1 MNIARFLL
9 MAIFSAMAFASCS
22 SGPDAKMLCDGVPLQ
37 LAEWRSRVLSDVRYD
52 LHFRI
57 TSDSDTEIKACE
69 SVSFTLAEKADA
81 VLDFAGERAGEVR
94 VSIDS
99 AEIPVRIVNEHIVIP
114 SKYLV
119 KGRNVIDMEFIAGNS
134 ALNRR
139 DGCIYTLFVPD
150 RARTVF
156 PCFDQPDIKARY
168 ALTLDIPE
176 QWKAVSNAPLA
187 DACSDARS
195 LSCTAGLDAGLGR
208 WTFALSDPLPAY
220 LFAFAV
226 GEFEYQ
232 YFPEYRTGAFHRGKD
247 QAQTA
252 QIPEIAREVRFALDW
267 LEEYTGMP
275 YPFAKYD
282 FVVLPGFQFGGMEH
296 AGATFYN
303 DTRLFLSANPTP
315 DEILRRIEL
324 IAHETAH
331 MWFGDA
337 VTMKWFND
345 VWTKEVFANYFAAAI
360 TEPLFPEAN
369 HELNFM
375 RTYKA
380 AAMAQDR
387 TEGRTA
393 IRQSL
398 DNMNNAGLV
407 YNNIIYN
414 KAPVMMRK
422 LAAMMGEDAFKAGI
436 REYLAEFKYGN
447 ATWDDL
453 IAILAKHTDEDVAG
467 FSRTW
472 VDQPYWPEYRAL
484 SCADAEDSERYG
496 LIRLNPAQVDSIMSV
511 RPMPEDPV
519 RRLAL
524 LMNLNENYLIG
535 GIEDAAWLRFLMRSL
550 SGEEDDL
557 ISAAIAGYME
567 KPLLSCHFA
576 GQDAGDIEA
585 GIMEMSENHSVKSV
599 RTLLLRLLAKN
610 AFSKDAVCRLYGIWE
625 AGADGR
631 LSQRDY
637 MTLAYEL
644 AVRMPDKAG
653 EIIAVQRGRLAN
665 PDLLQEFDFISRAV
679 NPSEAARDTL
689 FASLAC
695 KEARR
700 VEPWTRDVLH
710 YLNHPLRSAYAV
722 KYIRPALELL
732 PEIQRTGDIF
742 FPSGWCSNLLA
753 GHRSEAA
760 RIAVRQYLDGHPE
773 LNPMLRSKVL
783 QASFGLGIGRETV
796 SAAGIADNQGEKQE
810 K

>member
-1 MNIARFLL
+1 
-9 MAIFSAMAFASCS
+9 
-22 SGPDAKMLCDGVPLQ
+22 
-37 LAEWRSRVLSDVRYD
+37 
-52 LHFRI
+52 
-57 TSDSDTEIKACE
+57 T
-69 SVSFTLAEKADA
+69 
-81 VLDFAGERAGEVR
+81 
-94 VSIDS
+94 
-99 AEIPVRIVNEHIVIP
+99 
-114 SKYLV
+114 
-119 KGRNVIDMEFIAGNS
+119 
-134 ALNRR
+134 
-139 DGCIYTLFVPD
+139 
-150 RARTVF
+150 
-156 PCFDQPDIKARY
+156 
-168 ALTLDIPE
+168 
-176 QWKAVSNAPLA
+176 APLP
-187 DACSDARS
+187 
-195 LSCTAGLDAGLGR
+195 T
-208 WTFALSDPLPAY
+208 Y
-220 LFAFAV
+220 LFAFAA

-232 YFPEYRTGAFHRGKD
+232 YFPQYRAGAFHRAND
-247 QAQTA
+247 AARTA
-252 QIPEIAREVRFALDW
+252 QIPEIAREVGFALDW
-267 LEEYTGMP
+267 LEDYTGMP

-315 DEILRRIEL
+315 DEKLRRIEL

-360 TEPLFPEAN
+360 TEPLFPEVN
-369 HELNFM
+369 HELNFL

-453 IAILAKHTDEDVAG
+453 IAILSRHTEADVAG
-467 FSRTW
+467 FSRVW
-472 VDQPYWPEYRAL
+472 VDQPYWPEYQAL
-484 SCADAEDSERYG
+484 SCANAEDSERYG
-496 LIRLNPAQVDSIMSV
+496 LIRLSPAQVDSIMNV
-511 RPMPEDPV
+511 LPMPEDPV

-535 GIEDAAWLRFLMRSL
+535 GIGDVPWLRFLMRSL
-550 SGEEDDL
+550 SAEGDAL
-557 ISAAIAGYME
+557 IAATIAGYMAE
-567 KPLLSCHFA
+567 PLLSCHFA

-585 GIMEMSENHSVKSV
+585 DIMEMSGNHSIKSV

-610 AFSKDAVCRLYGIWE
+610 AFSKDVAGRLYGIWS
-625 AGADGR
+625 AGEDVR

-644 AVRMPDKAG
+644 AVRMPEKAE
-653 EIIAVQRGRLAN
+653 EIIDIQHRRLTN
-665 PDLLQEFDFISRAV
+665 PDLLREFDFISRAV
-679 NPSEAARDTL
+679 NPSGAARDSL

-695 KEARR
+695 KEERSI
-700 VEPWTRDVLH
+700 EPWTKSVLY
-710 YLNHPLRSAYAV
+710 YLNHPLRSASVV

-742 FPSGWCSNLLA
+742 FPAGWCSSLLA
-753 GHRSEAA
+753 GHRSEEA
-760 RIAVRQYLDGHPE
+760 RIAVRQYLDGHPD

-783 QASFGLGIGRETV
+783 QAAFRLVG
-796 SAAGIADNQGEKQE
+796 DK
-810 K
+810 

>member
-1 MNIARFLL
+1 MSSARNFLMHVLSAL
-9 MAIFSAMAFASCS
+9 MFASCS
-22 SGPDAKMLCDGVPLQ
+22 SGPDGEMLCDGVPLQ
-37 LAEWRSRVLSDVRYD
+37 LAEWRSGVLSDVRYD

-57 TSDSDTEIKACE
+57 ISDSDTEIKACE
-69 SVSFTLAEKADA
+69 SVSFILSKKVGA

-176 QWKAVSNAPLA
+176 QWKAVSNSPLAGDCADLLYGSSSEVSIEQDILPGLRRWAFSPTAPLP
-187 DACSDARS
+187 
-195 LSCTAGLDAGLGR
+195 T
-208 WTFALSDPLPAY
+208 Y
-220 LFAFAV
+220 LFAFAA

-247 QAQTA
+247 PAETA
-252 QIPEIAREVRFALDW
+252 QIPEIAREVGFAIEW
-267 LEEYTGMP
+267 LEDYTAMP

-360 TEPLFPEAN
+360 TEPLFPEVN
-369 HELNFM
+369 HELNFL

-422 LAAMMGEDAFKAGI
+422 LAAMMGEDAFRAGI

-472 VDQPYWPEYRAL
+472 VDQPYWPEYQAL
-484 SCADAEDSERYG
+484 NCSDAEDSERYG
-496 LIRLNPAQVDSIMSV
+496 LIRLNTAQTDSIMSV
-511 RPMPEDPV
+511 LPVPEDPV

-524 LMNLNENYLIG
+524 LMNLNENYLTG
-535 GIEDAAWLRFLMRSL
+535 GIADMPWLRFLMHSL
-550 SGEEDDL
+550 SGEEDAL
-557 ISAAIAGYME
+557 IAAAISGYMAE
-567 KPLLSCHFA
+567 PLLSCHYA

-585 GIMEMSENHSVKSV
+585 GILEMSENHSVKSV

-610 AFSKDAVCRLYGIWE
+610 AFSQDTAGRLYEIWSSGE
-625 AGADGR
+625 DGR
-631 LSQRDY
+631 LSQRDN

-644 AVRMPDKAG
+644 AVRMPDKAK
-653 EIIAVQRGRLAN
+653 EIIDTQRGRLRN
-665 PDLLQEFDFISRAV
+665 PDLLREFDFISRAV
-679 NPSEAARDTL
+679 TPSEAARDSL
-689 FASLAC
+689 FASLGN
-695 KEARR
+695 KEERR
-700 VEPWTRDVLH
+700 IEPWTQAVLY
-710 YLNHPLRSAYAV
+710 YLNHPMRSASAV

-742 FPSGWCSNLLA
+742 FPAGWCSNLLA
-753 GHRSEAA
+753 GHRSVEA
-760 RIAVRQYLDGHPE
+760 RIAVRQYLDDHPE

-783 QASFGLGIGRETV
+783 QAGFRL
-796 SAAGIADNQGEKQE
+796 
-810 K
+810 

>member
-1 MNIARFLL
+1 MSSARNFLMTVLSAL
-9 MAIFSAMAFASCS
+9 MFASCS
-22 SGPDAKMLCDGVPLQ
+22 SGPDGEMLCDGVPLE
-37 LAEWRSRVLSDVRYD
+37 LAEWRSGVLSDVRYD

-57 TSDSDTEIKACE
+57 ISDSDTEIKACE
-69 SVSFTLAEKADA
+69 SVSFILSEKVGA

-99 AEIPVRIVNEHIVIP
+99 AEIPVLIVNEHIVIP

-176 QWKAVSNAPLA
+176 QWKAVSNSPLDGDCADLLYGSFSEVSIEQDILPGLRRWAFSPTAPLP
-187 DACSDARS
+187 
-195 LSCTAGLDAGLGR
+195 T
-208 WTFALSDPLPAY
+208 Y
-220 LFAFAV
+220 LFAFAA

-232 YFPEYRTGAFHRGKD
+232 YFPQYRTGAFHRGKD

-267 LEEYTGMP
+267 LEGYTAMP

-303 DTRLFLSANPTP
+303 DPRLFLSANPTP

-360 TEPLFPEAN
+360 TEPLFPEVN
-369 HELNFM
+369 HELNFL

-422 LAAMMGEDAFKAGI
+422 LAAMMGEDAFRAGI

-472 VDQPYWPEYRAL
+472 VDQPYWPEYQAL
-484 SCADAEDSERYG
+484 NCSDAEDSERYG
-496 LIRLNPAQVDSIMSV
+496 LIRLNPTQTDSIMSV
-511 RPMPEDPV
+511 LPVPEDPV

-524 LMNLNENYLIG
+524 LMNLNENYLTG
-535 GIEDAAWLRFLMRSL
+535 GIADMPWLRFLMHSL
-550 SGEEDDL
+550 SGEEDAL
-557 ISAAIAGYME
+557 IAAAISGYMAE
-567 KPLLSCHFA
+567 PLLSCHYA

-610 AFSKDAVCRLYGIWE
+610 AFSQDTAGRLYEIWSSGE
-625 AGADGR
+625 DGR
-631 LSQRDY
+631 LSQRDN

-644 AVRMPDKAG
+644 AVRMPDKAK
-653 EIIAVQRGRLAN
+653 EIIDTQRGRLRN
-665 PDLLQEFDFISRAV
+665 PDLLREFDFISRAV
-679 NPSEAARDTL
+679 TPSEAARDSL
-689 FASLAC
+689 FASLGN
-695 KEARR
+695 KEERR
-700 VEPWTRDVLH
+700 IEPWTQAVLY
-710 YLNHPLRSAYAV
+710 YLNHPLRSASAV

-742 FPSGWCSNLLA
+742 FPAGWCSNLLA
-753 GHRSEAA
+753 GHRSVEA
-760 RIAVRQYLDGHPE
+760 RIAVRQYLDDYPE

-783 QASFGLGIGRETV
+783 QAGFRL
-796 SAAGIADNQGEKQE
+796 
-810 K
+810 

>member
-1 MNIARFLL
+1 MSSARNFLMTVLSAL
-9 MAIFSAMAFASCS
+9 MFASCS
-22 SGPDAKMLCDGVPLQ
+22 SGPDGEMLCDGVPLQ
-37 LAEWRSRVLSDVRYD
+37 LAEWRSGVLSDVRYD

-57 TSDSDTEIKACE
+57 ISDSDIEIKACE
-69 SVSFTLAEKADA
+69 SVSFILSKKVDA

-139 DGCIYTLFVPD
+139 EGCIYTLFVPD

-156 PCFDQPDIKARY
+156 PCFDQPDIKAGY
-168 ALTLDIPE
+168 TLTLDIPE
-176 QWKAVSNAPLA
+176 QWKAVSNSPLAGDCADLLYGSFSEVSIEQDILPGLRRWVFSPTAPLP
-187 DACSDARS
+187 
-195 LSCTAGLDAGLGR
+195 T
-208 WTFALSDPLPAY
+208 Y
-220 LFAFAV
+220 LFAFAA

-247 QAQTA
+247 PAQTA
-252 QIPEIAREVRFALDW
+252 QIPEIAREVGFAIEW
-267 LEEYTGMP
+267 LEDYTAMP

-360 TEPLFPEAN
+360 TEPLFPDAN
-369 HELNFM
+369 HELNFL

-472 VDQPYWPEYRAL
+472 VDQPYWPEYQAL
-484 SCADAEDSERYG
+484 NCSDAEDSERYG
-496 LIRLNPAQVDSIMSV
+496 LIRLNPAQTDSIMSG

-524 LMNLNENYLIG
+524 LMNLNENYLTGRIA
-535 GIEDAAWLRFLMRSL
+535 DMPWLRFLMHSL
-550 SGEEDDL
+550 SGEEDAL
-557 ISAAIAGYME
+557 IAAAISGYMAE
-567 KPLLSCHFA
+567 PLLSCYSA
-576 GQDAGDIEA
+576 GHDAGDIEA
-585 GIMEMSENHSVKSV
+585 GILEMSENHSVKSV

-610 AFSKDAVCRLYGIWE
+610 AFSQDTAGRLYEIWSSGE
-625 AGADGR
+625 DGR
-631 LSQRDY
+631 LSQRDN

-644 AVRMPDKAG
+644 AVRMPDKAK
-653 EIIAVQRGRLAN
+653 EIIDTQRGRLRN
-665 PDLLQEFDFISRAV
+665 PDLLREFDFISRAV
-679 NPSEAARDTL
+679 TPSEAARDSL
-689 FASLAC
+689 FASLGN
-695 KEARR
+695 KEVRR
-700 VEPWTRDVLH
+700 IEPWTQAVLY
-710 YLNHPLRSAYAV
+710 YLNHPLRSASAV

-742 FPSGWCSNLLA
+742 FPAGWCSNLLA
-753 GHRSEAA
+753 GHRSVEA
-760 RIAVRQYLDGHPE
+760 RIAVRQYLDDHPE

-783 QASFGLGIGRETV
+783 QAGFRL
-796 SAAGIADNQGEKQE
+796 
-810 K
+810 

>member
-1 MNIARFLL
+1 MSSSRNFLMTVLSAL
-9 MAIFSAMAFASCS
+9 MFASCS
-22 SGPDAKMLCDGVPLQ
+22 SGPDGEMLCDGVPLQ
-37 LAEWRSRVLSDVRYD
+37 LAEWRSGVLSDVRYD

-57 TSDSDTEIKACE
+57 ISDSDTEIKACE
-69 SVSFTLAEKADA
+69 SVSFILSEKVDA

-99 AEIPVRIVNEHIVIP
+99 SEIPVRIVNEHIVVP
-114 SKYLV
+114 GKYLV
-119 KGRNVIDMEFIAGNS
+119 KGRNVIDIEFIAGNS

-139 DGCIYTLFVPD
+139 EGCIYTLFVPD

-156 PCFDQPDIKARY
+156 PCFDQPDIKAGY
-168 ALTLDIPE
+168 TLTLDIPE
-176 QWKAVSNAPLA
+176 QWKAVSNSPLDGDCADLLYGSSSEVSIEQDILPGLRRWAFSPTAPLP
-187 DACSDARS
+187 
-195 LSCTAGLDAGLGR
+195 T
-208 WTFALSDPLPAY
+208 Y
-220 LFAFAV
+220 LFAFAA

-232 YFPEYRTGAFHRGKD
+232 YFPQYRTGAFHRGKD
-247 QAQTA
+247 PAQTA

-369 HELNFM
+369 HELNFL

-422 LAAMMGEDAFKAGI
+422 LAAMMGEDAFRAGI

-472 VDQPYWPEYRAL
+472 VDQPYWPEYQAL
-484 SCADAEDSERYG
+484 NCSDAEDSERYG
-496 LIRLNPAQVDSIMSV
+496 LIRLNTAQTDSIMSV
-511 RPMPEDPV
+511 LPVPEDPV

-524 LMNLNENYLIG
+524 LMNLNENYLTG
-535 GIEDAAWLRFLMRSL
+535 GIADMPWLRFLMHSL
-550 SGEEDDL
+550 SGEEDAL
-557 ISAAIAGYME
+557 IAAAISGYMAE
-567 KPLLSCHFA
+567 PLLSCHYA

-585 GIMEMSENHSVKSV
+585 SILEMSENHSVKSV

-610 AFSKDAVCRLYGIWE
+610 TFSQDTAGRLYEIWSSGE
-625 AGADGR
+625 DGR
-631 LSQRDY
+631 LSQRDN

-644 AVRMPDKAG
+644 AVRMPDKAK
-653 EIIAVQRGRLAN
+653 EIIDTQRGRLRN
-665 PDLLQEFDFISRAV
+665 PDLLREFDFISRAV
-679 NPSEAARDTL
+679 TPSEAARDSL
-689 FASLAC
+689 FASLGNK
-695 KEARR
+695 KERR
-700 VEPWTRDVLH
+700 IEPWTQAVLY
-710 YLNHPLRSAYAV
+710 YLNHPLRSASAV

-742 FPSGWCSNLLA
+742 FPAGWCSNLLA
-753 GHRSEAA
+753 GHRSVEA
-760 RIAVRQYLDGHPE
+760 RIAVRQYLDDHPE

-783 QASFGLGIGRETV
+783 QAGFRL
-796 SAAGIADNQGEKQE
+796 
-810 K
+810 

>member
-1 MNIARFLL
+1 MSSARNFLMTVLSAL
-9 MAIFSAMAFASCS
+9 MFASCS
-22 SGPDAKMLCDGVPLQ
+22 SGPDGEMLCDGVPLQ
-37 LAEWRSRVLSDVRYD
+37 LAEWRSGVLSDVRYD

-57 TSDSDTEIKACE
+57 ISDSDTEIKACE
-69 SVSFTLAEKADA
+69 SVSFILSKKVGA

-156 PCFDQPDIKARY
+156 PCFDQPDIKAGY

-176 QWKAVSNAPLA
+176 QWKAVSNSPLA
-187 DACSDARS
+187 GDCADLLYGSSSEVSIEQDI
-195 LSCTAGLDAGLGR
+195 LPGLRR
-208 WTFALSDPLPAY
+208 WTFSPTAPLPTY
-220 LFAFAV
+220 LFAFAA

-232 YFPEYRTGAFHRGKD
+232 YFPQYRTGAFHRGKD
-247 QAQTA
+247 PAQTA

-369 HELNFM
+369 HELNFL

-472 VDQPYWPEYRAL
+472 VDQPYWPEYQAMNC
-484 SCADAEDSERYG
+484 SDAEDSERYG
-496 LIRLNPAQVDSIMSV
+496 LIRLNPAQADSIMSV

-524 LMNLNENYLIG
+524 LMNLNENYLTG
-535 GIEDAAWLRFLMRSL
+535 GIADMPWLHFLMHSL
-550 SGEEDDL
+550 SGEEDAL
-557 ISAAIAGYME
+557 IAAAISGYMAE
-567 KPLLSCHFA
+567 PLLSCHSA

-585 GIMEMSENHSVKSV
+585 GILEMSENHSVKSV

-610 AFSKDAVCRLYGIWE
+610 AFSQDTAGRLYEIWSSGE
-625 AGADGR
+625 DGR
-631 LSQRDY
+631 LSQRDN

-644 AVRMPDKAG
+644 AVRMPEKAK
-653 EIIAVQRGRLAN
+653 EIINTQRGRLKN
-665 PDLLQEFDFISRAV
+665 PDLLREFDFISRAV
-679 NPSEAARDTL
+679 TPSEAARDFL
-689 FASLAC
+689 FVSLGN
-695 KEARR
+695 KEERR
-700 VEPWTRDVLH
+700 IEPWTQAVLY
-710 YLNHPLRSAYAV
+710 YLNHPLHSASAV

-742 FPSGWCSNLLA
+742 FPAGWCSNLLA
-753 GHRSEAA
+753 GHRSVEA
-760 RIAVRQYLDGHPE
+760 RIAVRQYLDDHPE

-783 QASFGLGIGRETV
+783 QAGFRL
-796 SAAGIADNQGEKQE
+796 
-810 K
+810 

>member
-1 MNIARFLL
+1 MSSARNFLMTVLSAL
-9 MAIFSAMAFASCS
+9 MFASCS
-22 SGPDAKMLCDGVPLQ
+22 SGPDGEMLCDGVPLQ
-37 LAEWRSRVLSDVRYD
+37 LEEWRSGVLSDVRYD

-57 TSDSDTEIKACE
+57 ISDSDTEIKACE
-69 SVSFTLAEKADA
+69 SVSFILSKKVDA

-99 AEIPVRIVNEHIVIP
+99 AEIPVRIVNEHIVVP
-114 SKYLV
+114 GKYLV

-176 QWKAVSNAPLA
+176 QWKAVSNSPLAEDCADLLYGSSSEVSIEQDRLPGLRRWAFSPTAPLP
-187 DACSDARS
+187 
-195 LSCTAGLDAGLGR
+195 T
-208 WTFALSDPLPAY
+208 Y
-220 LFAFAV
+220 LFAFAA

-247 QAQTA
+247 PAQTA
-252 QIPEIAREVRFALDW
+252 QIPEIAREVGFAIEW
-267 LEEYTGMP
+267 LEDYTAMP

-296 AGATFYN
+296 VGATFYN

-360 TEPLFPEAN
+360 TEPLFPEVN
-369 HELNFM
+369 HELNFL

-422 LAAMMGEDAFKAGI
+422 LAAMMGEDAFRAGI

-472 VDQPYWPEYRAL
+472 VDQPYWPEYQAL
-484 SCADAEDSERYG
+484 NCSDAEDSERYG
-496 LIRLNPAQVDSIMSV
+496 LIRLSPAQTDSIMSV

-524 LMNLNENYLIG
+524 LMNLNENYLTG
-535 GIEDAAWLRFLMRSL
+535 GIADAAWLRFLMHSL
-550 SGEEDDL
+550 SGEEDAL
-557 ISAAIAGYME
+557 IAAAISGYMAE
-567 KPLLSCHFA
+567 PLLSCHFA
-576 GQDAGDIEA
+576 GQDAGDIES
-585 GIMEMSENHSVKSV
+585 GIMEMSEIHSVKSV

-610 AFSKDAVCRLYGIWE
+610 AFSQDTAGRLYEIWSSGE
-625 AGADGR
+625 DGR
-631 LSQRDY
+631 LSQRDN

-644 AVRMPDKAG
+644 AVRMPDKAK
-653 EIIAVQRGRLAN
+653 EIIDTQRGRLRN
-665 PDLLQEFDFISRAV
+665 PDLLREFDFISRAV
-679 NPSEAARDTL
+679 TPSEAARDSL
-689 FASLAC
+689 FASLGN
-695 KEARR
+695 KEERR
-700 VEPWTRDVLH
+700 IEPWTQAVLY
-710 YLNHPLRSAYAV
+710 YLNHPLRSASAV

-742 FPSGWCSNLLA
+742 FPAGWCSNLLA
-753 GHRSEAA
+753 GHRSVEA
-760 RIAVRQYLDGHPE
+760 RIAVRQYLDDHPE

-783 QASFGLGIGRETV
+783 QAGFRL
-796 SAAGIADNQGEKQE
+796 
-810 K
+810 

>member
-1 MNIARFLL
+1 MSSARYFLMTVLSAL
-9 MAIFSAMAFASCS
+9 MFASCS
-22 SGPDAKMLCDGVPLQ
+22 SGPDGEMLCDGVPLQ
-37 LAEWRSRVLSDVRYD
+37 LAEWRSGVLSDVRYD

-57 TSDSDTEIKACE
+57 ISDSDTEIKACE
-69 SVSFTLAEKADA
+69 SVSFILSKKVDA

-176 QWKAVSNAPLA
+176 QWKAVSNSPLDGDCADLLYGSSSEVSIEQDILPGLRRWAFSPTAPLP
-187 DACSDARS
+187 
-195 LSCTAGLDAGLGR
+195 T
-208 WTFALSDPLPAY
+208 Y
-220 LFAFAV
+220 LFAFAA

-247 QAQTA
+247 PAETA
-252 QIPEIAREVRFALDW
+252 QIPEIAREVGFAIEW
-267 LEEYTGMP
+267 LEDYTAMP

-369 HELNFM
+369 HELNFL

-422 LAAMMGEDAFKAGI
+422 LAAMMGEDAFRAGI

-472 VDQPYWPEYRAL
+472 VDQPYWPEYQAL
-484 SCADAEDSERYG
+484 NCSDAEDSERYG
-496 LIRLNPAQVDSIMSV
+496 LIRLNPAQADSVMSV

-524 LMNLNENYLIG
+524 LMNLNENYLTG
-535 GIEDAAWLRFLMRSL
+535 GIADMPWLRFLMHSL
-550 SGEEDDL
+550 SGEEDAL
-557 ISAAIAGYME
+557 IAAAISGYMAE
-567 KPLLSCHFA
+567 PLLSCHSA

-585 GIMEMSENHSVKSV
+585 GILEMSENHSVKSV

-610 AFSKDAVCRLYGIWE
+610 AFSQDTAGRLYEIWSSGE
-625 AGADGR
+625 DGR
-631 LSQRDY
+631 LSQRDN

-644 AVRMPDKAG
+644 AVRMPDKAK
-653 EIIAVQRGRLAN
+653 EIIDTQRGRLRN
-665 PDLLQEFDFISRAV
+665 PDLLREFDFISRAV
-679 NPSEAARDTL
+679 TPSEAARDSL
-689 FASLAC
+689 FASLGN
-695 KEARR
+695 KEERR
-700 VEPWTRDVLH
+700 IEPWTQAVLY
-710 YLNHPLRSAYAV
+710 YLNHPLRSASAV

-742 FPSGWCSNLLA
+742 FPAGWCSNLLA
-753 GHRSEAA
+753 GHRSVEA
-760 RIAVRQYLDGHPE
+760 RIAVRQYLDDHPE

-783 QASFGLGIGRETV
+783 QAGFRL
-796 SAAGIADNQGEKQE
+796 
-810 K
+810 

>member
-1 MNIARFLL
+1 MSSARNFLMTVLSAL
-9 MAIFSAMAFASCS
+9 MFASCS
-22 SGPDAKMLCDGVPLQ
+22 SGPDGEMLCDGVPLQ
-37 LAEWRSRVLSDVRYD
+37 LAEWRSGVLSDVRYD

-57 TSDSDTEIKACE
+57 ISDSDIEIKACE
-69 SVSFTLAEKADA
+69 SVSFILSKKVDA

-139 DGCIYTLFVPD
+139 EGCIYTLFVPD

-156 PCFDQPDIKARY
+156 PCFDQPDIKAGY
-168 ALTLDIPE
+168 TLTLDIPE
-176 QWKAVSNAPLA
+176 QWKAVSNSPLAGDCADLLYGSSSEVSIEQDILPGLRRWVFSPTAPLP
-187 DACSDARS
+187 
-195 LSCTAGLDAGLGR
+195 T
-208 WTFALSDPLPAY
+208 Y
-220 LFAFAV
+220 LFAFAA

-232 YFPEYRTGAFHRGKD
+232 YFSEYRTGAFHRGKD
-247 QAQTA
+247 PAQTA

-267 LEEYTGMP
+267 LEDYTAMP

-369 HELNFM
+369 HELNFL

-472 VDQPYWPEYRAL
+472 VDQPYWPEYQAL
-484 SCADAEDSERYG
+484 NCSDAEDSERYG
-496 LIRLNPAQVDSIMSV
+496 LIRLNPAQADSVMSV
-511 RPMPEDPV
+511 RPLPEDPV

-524 LMNLNENYLIG
+524 LMNLNENYLTG
-535 GIEDAAWLRFLMRSL
+535 GIADMPWLRFLMHSL
-550 SGEEDDL
+550 SGEEDAL
-557 ISAAIAGYME
+557 IAAAISGYMAE
-567 KPLLSCHFA
+567 PLLSCHSA

-585 GIMEMSENHSVKSV
+585 GILEMSENHSVKSV

-610 AFSKDAVCRLYGIWE
+610 AFSQDTAGRLYEIWSSGE
-625 AGADGR
+625 DGR
-631 LSQRDY
+631 LSQRDN

-644 AVRMPDKAG
+644 AVRMPDKAK
-653 EIIAVQRGRLAN
+653 EIIDTQRGRLRN
-665 PDLLQEFDFISRAV
+665 PDLLREFDFISRAV
-679 NPSEAARDTL
+679 TPSEAARDSL
-689 FASLAC
+689 FASLGN
-695 KEARR
+695 KEERR
-700 VEPWTRDVLH
+700 IEPWTQAVLY
-710 YLNHPLRSAYAV
+710 YLNHPLRSASAV

-742 FPSGWCSNLLA
+742 FPAGWCSNLLA
-753 GHRSEAA
+753 GHRSVEA
-760 RIAVRQYLDGHPE
+760 RIAVRQYLDDHPE

-783 QASFGLGIGRETV
+783 QAGFRL
-796 SAAGIADNQGEKQE
+796 
-810 K
+810 

>member
-1 MNIARFLL
+1 MSSARNFLMTVLSAL
-9 MAIFSAMAFASCS
+9 MFASCS
-22 SGPDAKMLCDGVPLQ
+22 SGPDGEMLCDGVPLQ
-37 LAEWRSRVLSDVRYD
+37 LAEWRSGVLSDVRYD

-57 TSDSDTEIKACE
+57 ISDSDIEIKACE
-69 SVSFTLAEKADA
+69 SVSFILSKKVDA

-176 QWKAVSNAPLA
+176 QWKAVSNSPLAGDCADLLYGSSSEVSIEQDILPGLRRWVFSPTAPLP
-187 DACSDARS
+187 
-195 LSCTAGLDAGLGR
+195 T
-208 WTFALSDPLPAY
+208 Y
-220 LFAFAV
+220 LFAFAA

-232 YFPEYRTGAFHRGKD
+232 YFSEYRTGAFHRGKD
-247 QAQTA
+247 PAQTA

-303 DTRLFLSANPTP
+303 DIRLFLSANPTP

-369 HELNFM
+369 HELNFL

-422 LAAMMGEDAFKAGI
+422 LAAMMGEDAFRAGI

-472 VDQPYWPEYRAL
+472 VDQPYWPEYQAL
-484 SCADAEDSERYG
+484 NCSDAEDSERYG
-496 LIRLNPAQVDSIMSV
+496 LIRLNPAQADSVMSV
-511 RPMPEDPV
+511 RPLPEDPV

-524 LMNLNENYLIG
+524 LMNLNENYLTG
-535 GIEDAAWLRFLMRSL
+535 GIADMPWLRFLMHSL
-550 SGEEDDL
+550 SGEEDAL
-557 ISAAIAGYME
+557 IAAAISGYMAE
-567 KPLLSCHFA
+567 PLLSCHSA

-585 GIMEMSENHSVKSV
+585 GILEMSENHSVKSV

-610 AFSKDAVCRLYGIWE
+610 AFSQDTAGRLYEIWSSGE
-625 AGADGR
+625 DGR
-631 LSQRDY
+631 LSQRDN

-644 AVRMPDKAG
+644 AVRMPDKAK
-653 EIIAVQRGRLAN
+653 EIIDTQRGRLRN
-665 PDLLQEFDFISRAV
+665 PDLLREFDFISRAV
-679 NPSEAARDTL
+679 TPSEAARDSL
-689 FASLAC
+689 FASLGN
-695 KEARR
+695 KEERR
-700 VEPWTRDVLH
+700 IEPWTQAVLY
-710 YLNHPLRSAYAV
+710 YLNHPLRSASAV

-742 FPSGWCSNLLA
+742 FPAGWCSNLLA
-753 GHRSEAA
+753 GHRSVEA
-760 RIAVRQYLDGHPE
+760 RIAVRQYLDDHPE

-783 QASFGLGIGRETV
+783 QAGSRL
-796 SAAGIADNQGEKQE
+796 
-810 K
+810 

>member
-1 MNIARFLL
+1 MSSARNFLMTVLSAL
-9 MAIFSAMAFASCS
+9 MFASCS
-22 SGPDAKMLCDGVPLQ
+22 SGPDGEMLCDGVPLE

-57 TSDSDTEIKACE
+57 ISDSDTEIKACE
-69 SVSFTLAEKADA
+69 SVSFILSKKVDA

-99 AEIPVRIVNEHIVIP
+99 SEIPVRIVNEHIVVP
-114 SKYLV
+114 GKYLV
-119 KGRNVIDMEFIAGNS
+119 KGRNVIDIEFIAGNS

-139 DGCIYTLFVPD
+139 EGCIYTLFVPD

-156 PCFDQPDIKARY
+156 PCFDQPDIKAGY
-168 ALTLDIPE
+168 TLTLDIPE
-176 QWKAVSNAPLA
+176 QWKAVSNSPLA
-187 DACSDARS
+187 EDCADLLYGSSSEVSIEHDI
-195 LSCTAGLDAGLGR
+195 LPGLRR
-208 WTFALSDPLPAY
+208 WTFSSTAPLPTY
-220 LFAFAV
+220 LFAFAA

-232 YFPEYRTGAFHRGKD
+232 YFPQYRTGAFHRRKD
-247 QAQTA
+247 PAQTA

-267 LEEYTGMP
+267 LEDYTAMP

-360 TEPLFPEAN
+360 TEPLFPDAN
-369 HELNFM
+369 HELNFL

-422 LAAMMGEDAFKAGI
+422 LAAMMGEDAFRAGI

-472 VDQPYWPEYRAL
+472 VDQPYWPEYQAL
-484 SCADAEDSERYG
+484 NCSDAEDSERYG
-496 LIRLNPAQVDSIMSV
+496 LIRLNPAQADSVMSV
-511 RPMPEDPV
+511 RPLPEDPV

-524 LMNLNENYLIG
+524 LMNLNENYLTGRIA
-535 GIEDAAWLRFLMRSL
+535 DMPWLRFLMHSL
-550 SGEEDDL
+550 SGEEDAL
-557 ISAAIAGYME
+557 IAAAISGYMAE
-567 KPLLSCHFA
+567 PLLSCHSA

-585 GIMEMSENHSVKSV
+585 GILEMSENHSVKSV

-610 AFSKDAVCRLYGIWE
+610 AFSQDTAGRLYEIWSSGE
-625 AGADGR
+625 DGR
-631 LSQRDY
+631 LSQRDN

-644 AVRMPDKAG
+644 AVRMPDKAK
-653 EIIAVQRGRLAN
+653 EIIDTQRGRLRN
-665 PDLLQEFDFISRAV
+665 PDLLREFDFISRAV
-679 NPSEAARDTL
+679 TPSEAARDSL
-689 FASLAC
+689 FASLGN
-695 KEARR
+695 KEERR
-700 VEPWTRDVLH
+700 IEPWTQAVLY
-710 YLNHPLRSAYAV
+710 YLNHPLRSASAV

-742 FPSGWCSNLLA
+742 FPAGWCSNLLA
-753 GHRSEAA
+753 GHRSVEA
-760 RIAVRQYLDGHPE
+760 RIAVRQYLDDHPE

-783 QASFGLGIGRETV
+783 QAGFRL
-796 SAAGIADNQGEKQE
+796 
-810 K
+810 

>member
-1 MNIARFLL
+1 MSSARNFLMTVLSAL
-9 MAIFSAMAFASCS
+9 MIASCS
-22 SGPDAKMLCDGVPLQ
+22 SGPDGEMLCDGVPLQ
-37 LAEWRSRVLSDVRYD
+37 LAEWRSGVLSDVRYD

-57 TSDSDTEIKACE
+57 ISDSDTEIKACE
-69 SVSFTLAEKADA
+69 SVSFILSKKVDA

-99 AEIPVRIVNEHIVIP
+99 AEIPVLIVNEHIVVP
-114 SKYLV
+114 GKYLV

-176 QWKAVSNAPLA
+176 QWKAVSNSPLDGDCADLLYGSSSEVSIEQDILPGLRRWAFSPTAPLP
-187 DACSDARS
+187 
-195 LSCTAGLDAGLGR
+195 T
-208 WTFALSDPLPAY
+208 Y
-220 LFAFAV
+220 LFAFAA

-232 YFPEYRTGAFHRGKD
+232 YFPQYRTGAFHRGKD
-247 QAQTA
+247 PAETA
-252 QIPEIAREVRFALDW
+252 QIPEIAREVGFAIEW
-267 LEEYTGMP
+267 LEDYTAMP

-360 TEPLFPEAN
+360 TEPLFPEVN
-369 HELNFM
+369 HELNFL

-422 LAAMMGEDAFKAGI
+422 LAAMMGEDAFRAGI

-472 VDQPYWPEYRAL
+472 VDQPYWPEYQAL
-484 SCADAEDSERYG
+484 NCSDAEDSERYG
-496 LIRLNPAQVDSIMSV
+496 LIRLNTAQTDSIMSV
-511 RPMPEDPV
+511 LPVPEDPV

-524 LMNLNENYLIG
+524 LMNLNENYLTG
-535 GIEDAAWLRFLMRSL
+535 GIADMPWLRFLMHSL
-550 SGEEDDL
+550 SGEEDAL
-557 ISAAIAGYME
+557 IAAAISGYMAE
-567 KPLLSCHFA
+567 PLLSCHYA
-576 GQDAGDIEA
+576 GQDAGDIES

-610 AFSKDAVCRLYGIWE
+610 AFSQDTAGRLYEIWSSGE
-625 AGADGR
+625 DGR
-631 LSQRDY
+631 LSQRDN

-644 AVRMPDKAG
+644 AVRMPEKAK
-653 EIIAVQRGRLAN
+653 EIIDTQRGRLKN
-665 PDLLQEFDFISRAV
+665 PDLLREFDFISRAV
-679 NPSEAARDTL
+679 TPSEAARDSL
-689 FASLAC
+689 FASLGN
-695 KEARR
+695 KEERR
-700 VEPWTRDVLH
+700 IEPWTQAVLY
-710 YLNHPLRSAYAV
+710 YLNHPLRSASAV

-742 FPSGWCSNLLA
+742 FPAGWCSNLLA
-753 GHRSEAA
+753 GHRSAEA
-760 RIAVRQYLDGHPE
+760 RIAVRQYLDDHPE

-783 QASFGLGIGRETV
+783 QAGFRL
-796 SAAGIADNQGEKQE
+796 
-810 K
+810 

>member
-1 MNIARFLL
+1 MSSARNFLMTVLSAL
-9 MAIFSAMAFASCS
+9 MIASCS
-22 SGPDAKMLCDGVPLQ
+22 SGPDGEMLCDGVPLQ
-37 LAEWRSRVLSDVRYD
+37 LAEWRSGVLSDVRYD

-57 TSDSDTEIKACE
+57 ISDSDTEIKACE
-69 SVSFTLAEKADA
+69 SVSFILSKKVDA

-99 AEIPVRIVNEHIVIP
+99 SEIPVRIVNEHIVVP
-114 SKYLV
+114 GKYLV
-119 KGRNVIDMEFIAGNS
+119 KGRNVIDIEFIAGNS

-139 DGCIYTLFVPD
+139 EGCIYTLFVPD

-156 PCFDQPDIKARY
+156 PCFDQPDIKAGY
-168 ALTLDIPE
+168 TLTLDIPE
-176 QWKAVSNAPLA
+176 QWKAVSNSPLAEDCADLLYGSSSEVSIEQDILPGLRRWAFSPTAPLP
-187 DACSDARS
+187 
-195 LSCTAGLDAGLGR
+195 T
-208 WTFALSDPLPAY
+208 Y
-220 LFAFAV
+220 LFAFAA

-232 YFPEYRTGAFHRGKD
+232 YFPQYRTGAFHRRKD
-247 QAQTA
+247 PAQTA

-267 LEEYTGMP
+267 LEDYTAMP

-360 TEPLFPEAN
+360 TEPLFPEVN
-369 HELNFM
+369 HELNFL

-422 LAAMMGEDAFKAGI
+422 LAAMMGEDAFRAGI

-472 VDQPYWPEYRAL
+472 VDQPYWPEYQAL
-484 SCADAEDSERYG
+484 NCSDAEDSERYG
-496 LIRLNPAQVDSIMSV
+496 LIRLNPAQADSVMSV
-511 RPMPEDPV
+511 RPLPEDPV

-524 LMNLNENYLIG
+524 LMNLNENYLTG
-535 GIEDAAWLRFLMRSL
+535 GIADMPWLRFLMHSL
-550 SGEEDDL
+550 SGEEDAL
-557 ISAAIAGYME
+557 IAAAISGYMAE
-567 KPLLSCHFA
+567 PLLSCHFA
-576 GQDAGDIEA
+576 GQDAGDIES

-610 AFSKDAVCRLYGIWE
+610 TFSQDTAGRLYEIWSSGE
-625 AGADGR
+625 DGR
-631 LSQRDY
+631 LSQRDN

-644 AVRMPDKAG
+644 AVRMPDKAK
-653 EIIAVQRGRLAN
+653 EIIDTQRGRLRN
-665 PDLLQEFDFISRAV
+665 PDLLREFDFISRAV
-679 NPSEAARDTL
+679 TPSEAARDSL
-689 FASLAC
+689 FASLGN
-695 KEARR
+695 KEERR
-700 VEPWTRDVLH
+700 IEPWTQAVLY
-710 YLNHPLRSAYAV
+710 YLNHPLRSASAV

-742 FPSGWCSNLLA
+742 FPAGWCSNLLA
-753 GHRSEAA
+753 GHRSVEA
-760 RIAVRQYLDGHPE
+760 RIAVRQYLDDHPE

-783 QASFGLGIGRETV
+783 QAGFRL
-796 SAAGIADNQGEKQE
+796 
-810 K
+810 

>member
-1 MNIARFLL
+1 MSSARNFLMTVL
-9 MAIFSAMAFASCS
+9 SALVFASCS
-22 SGPDAKMLCDGVPLQ
+22 SGPDGEMLCDGVPLQ
-37 LAEWRSRVLSDVRYD
+37 LAEWRSGVLSDVRYD

-57 TSDSDTEIKACE
+57 ISDSDTEIKSCE
-69 SVSFTLAEKADA
+69 SVSFILSEKVDA

-99 AEIPVRIVNEHIVIP
+99 SEIPVRIVNEHIVVP
-114 SKYLV
+114 GKYLV

-139 DGCIYTLFVPD
+139 EGCIYMLFVPD

-156 PCFDQPDIKARY
+156 PCFDQPDIKAGY
-168 ALTLDIPE
+168 TLTLDIPE

-187 DACSDARS
+187 EDCADLLYGSSSEVSIEQDILPGLRRWAFS
-195 LSCTAGLDAGLGR
+195 PTA
-208 WTFALSDPLPAY
+208 PLPTY
-220 LFAFAV
+220 LFAFAA

-247 QAQTA
+247 PAQTA

-369 HELNFM
+369 HELNFL

-387 TEGRTA
+387 TEGCTA

-472 VDQPYWPEYRAL
+472 VDQPYWPEYQAL
-484 SCADAEDSERYG
+484 NCSDAEDSERYG
-496 LIRLNPAQVDSIMSV
+496 LIRLNPAQADSIMSW

-524 LMNLNENYLIG
+524 LMNLNENYLTG
-535 GIEDAAWLRFLMRSL
+535 GIADMPWLRFLMHSL
-550 SGEEDDL
+550 SGEEDAL
-557 ISAAIAGYME
+557 IAAAISGYMAE
-567 KPLLSCHFA
+567 PLLSCHSA

-585 GIMEMSENHSVKSV
+585 GILEMSENHSVKSV

-610 AFSKDAVCRLYGIWE
+610 AFSQDTAGRLYEIWSSGE
-625 AGADGR
+625 DGR
-631 LSQRDY
+631 LSQRDN

-644 AVRMPDKAG
+644 AVRMPEKAK
-653 EIIAVQRGRLAN
+653 EIIDTQRGRLKN
-665 PDLLQEFDFISRAV
+665 PDLLREFDFISRAV
-679 NPSEAARDTL
+679 TPSEAARDSL
-689 FASLAC
+689 FASLGN
-695 KEARR
+695 KEERR
-700 VEPWTRDVLH
+700 IEPWTQAVLY
-710 YLNHPLRSAYAV
+710 YLNHPLRSASAV

-742 FPSGWCSNLLA
+742 FPAGWCSNLLA
-753 GHRSEAA
+753 GHRSAEA
-760 RIAVRQYLDGHPE
+760 RIAVRQYLDDHPE

-783 QASFGLGIGRETV
+783 QAGFRL
-796 SAAGIADNQGEKQE
+796 
-810 K
+810 

>member
-1 MNIARFLL
+1 MSSARNFLMTVLSAL
-9 MAIFSAMAFASCS
+9 MFASCS
-22 SGPDAKMLCDGVPLQ
+22 SGPDGEMLCDGVPLE

-57 TSDSDTEIKACE
+57 ISDSDTEIKACE
-69 SVSFTLAEKADA
+69 SVSFILSKKVDT

-99 AEIPVRIVNEHIVIP
+99 SEIPVRIVNEHIVVP
-114 SKYLV
+114 GKYLV
-119 KGRNVIDMEFIAGNS
+119 KGRNVIDIEFIAGNS

-139 DGCIYTLFVPD
+139 EGCIYTLFVPD

-156 PCFDQPDIKARY
+156 PCFDQPDIKAGY
-168 ALTLDIPE
+168 TLTLDIPE
-176 QWKAVSNAPLA
+176 QWKAVSNSPLA
-187 DACSDARS
+187 EDCADLLYGSSSEVSIEHDI
-195 LSCTAGLDAGLGR
+195 LPGLRR
-208 WTFALSDPLPAY
+208 WTFSSTAPLPTY
-220 LFAFAV
+220 LFAFAA

-232 YFPEYRTGAFHRGKD
+232 YFPQYRTGAFHRRKD
-247 QAQTA
+247 PAQTA

-267 LEEYTGMP
+267 LEDYTAMP

-360 TEPLFPEAN
+360 TEPLFPEVN
-369 HELNFM
+369 HELNFL

-422 LAAMMGEDAFKAGI
+422 LAAMMGEDAFRAGI

-472 VDQPYWPEYRAL
+472 VDQPYWPEYQAL
-484 SCADAEDSERYG
+484 NCSDAEDSERYG
-496 LIRLNPAQVDSIMSV
+496 LIRLNPAQADSIMSV
-511 RPMPEDPV
+511 RPTPEDPV

-524 LMNLNENYLIG
+524 LMNLNENYLTG
-535 GIEDAAWLRFLMRSL
+535 GIADMPWLRFLMHSL
-550 SGEEDDL
+550 SGEEDAL
-557 ISAAIAGYME
+557 IAAAISGYMAE
-567 KPLLSCHFA
+567 PLLSCHYA

-585 GIMEMSENHSVKSV
+585 GILEMSENHSVKSV

-610 AFSKDAVCRLYGIWE
+610 AFSQDTAGRLYEIWSSGE
-625 AGADGR
+625 DGR
-631 LSQRDY
+631 LSQRDN

-644 AVRMPDKAG
+644 AVRMPEKAK
-653 EIIAVQRGRLAN
+653 EIIDTQRGRLRN
-665 PDLLQEFDFISRAV
+665 PDLLRELDFISRAV
-679 NPSEAARDTL
+679 TPSEAARDSL
-689 FASLAC
+689 FASLVN
-695 KEARR
+695 KEERR
-700 VEPWTRDVLH
+700 IEPWTQAVLY
-710 YLNHPLRSAYAV
+710 YLNHPLRSASAV

-742 FPSGWCSNLLA
+742 FPAGWCSNLLA
-753 GHRSEAA
+753 GHRSAEA
-760 RIAVRQYLDGHPE
+760 RIAVRQYLDDHPE

-783 QASFGLGIGRETV
+783 QAGFRL
-796 SAAGIADNQGEKQE
+796 
-810 K
+810 

>member
-1 MNIARFLL
+1 MSSARNFLMTVLSAL
-9 MAIFSAMAFASCS
+9 MFASCS
-22 SGPDAKMLCDGVPLQ
+22 SGPDGEMLCDGVPLQ
-37 LAEWRSRVLSDVRYD
+37 LAEWRSGVLSDVRYD

-57 TSDSDTEIKACE
+57 ISDSDIEIKACE
-69 SVSFTLAEKADA
+69 SVSFILSKKVDA

-176 QWKAVSNAPLA
+176 QWKAVSNSPLAGDCADLLYGSSSEVSIKQDILPGLRRWVFSPTAPLP
-187 DACSDARS
+187 
-195 LSCTAGLDAGLGR
+195 T
-208 WTFALSDPLPAY
+208 Y
-220 LFAFAV
+220 LFAFAA

-232 YFPEYRTGAFHRGKD
+232 YFSEYRTGAFHRGKD
-247 QAQTA
+247 PAQTA

-369 HELNFM
+369 HELNFL

-472 VDQPYWPEYRAL
+472 VDQPYWPEYQAL
-484 SCADAEDSERYG
+484 NCSDAEDSERYG
-496 LIRLNPAQVDSIMSV
+496 LIRLNPAQADSVMSV
-511 RPMPEDPV
+511 RPLPEDPV

-524 LMNLNENYLIG
+524 LMNLNENYLTG
-535 GIEDAAWLRFLMRSL
+535 GIADMPWLRFLMHSL
-550 SGEEDDL
+550 SGEEDAL
-557 ISAAIAGYME
+557 IAAAISGYMAE
-567 KPLLSCHFA
+567 PLLSCHSA

-585 GIMEMSENHSVKSV
+585 GILEMSENHSVKSV

-610 AFSKDAVCRLYGIWE
+610 AFSQDTAGRLYEIWSSGE
-625 AGADGR
+625 DGR
-631 LSQRDY
+631 LSQRDN

-644 AVRMPDKAG
+644 AVRMPDKAK
-653 EIIAVQRGRLAN
+653 EIIDTQRGRLRN
-665 PDLLQEFDFISRAV
+665 PDLLREFDFISRAV
-679 NPSEAARDTL
+679 TPSEAARDSL
-689 FASLAC
+689 FASLGN
-695 KEARR
+695 KEERR
-700 VEPWTRDVLH
+700 IEPWTQAVLY
-710 YLNHPLRSAYAV
+710 YLNHPLRSASAV

-742 FPSGWCSNLLA
+742 FPAGWCSNLLA
-753 GHRSEAA
+753 GHRSVEA
-760 RIAVRQYLDGHPE
+760 RIAVRQYLDDHPE

-783 QASFGLGIGRETV
+783 QAGSRL
-796 SAAGIADNQGEKQE
+796 
-810 K
+810 

>member
-1 MNIARFLL
+1 MSSARNFLMTVLSAL
-9 MAIFSAMAFASCS
+9 MFASCS
-22 SGPDAKMLCDGVPLQ
+22 SGPDGEMLCDGVPLQ
-37 LAEWRSRVLSDVRYD
+37 LAEWRSGVLSDVRYD

-57 TSDSDTEIKACE
+57 ISDSDIEIKACE
-69 SVSFTLAEKADA
+69 SVSFILSKKVDA

-176 QWKAVSNAPLA
+176 QWKAVSNSPLAGDCADLLYGSSSEVSIEQDILPGLRRWVFSPTAPLP
-187 DACSDARS
+187 
-195 LSCTAGLDAGLGR
+195 T
-208 WTFALSDPLPAY
+208 Y
-220 LFAFAV
+220 LFAFAA

-232 YFPEYRTGAFHRGKD
+232 YFSEYRTGAFHRGKD
-247 QAQTA
+247 PAQTA

-267 LEEYTGMP
+267 LEGYTAMP

-369 HELNFM
+369 HELNFL

-472 VDQPYWPEYRAL
+472 VDQPYWPEYQAL
-484 SCADAEDSERYG
+484 NCSDAEDSERYG
-496 LIRLNPAQVDSIMSV
+496 LIRLNPAQADSVMSV
-511 RPMPEDPV
+511 RPLPEDPV

-524 LMNLNENYLIG
+524 LMNLNENYLTG
-535 GIEDAAWLRFLMRSL
+535 GIADMPWLRFLMHSL
-550 SGEEDDL
+550 SGEEDAL
-557 ISAAIAGYME
+557 IAAAISGYMAE
-567 KPLLSCHFA
+567 PLLSCHSA

-585 GIMEMSENHSVKSV
+585 GILEMSENHSVKSV

-610 AFSKDAVCRLYGIWE
+610 AFSQDTAGRLYEIWSSGE
-625 AGADGR
+625 DGR
-631 LSQRDY
+631 LSQRDN

-644 AVRMPDKAG
+644 AVRMPDKAK
-653 EIIAVQRGRLAN
+653 EIIDTQRGRLRN
-665 PDLLQEFDFISRAV
+665 PDLLREFDFISRAV
-679 NPSEAARDTL
+679 TPSEAARDSL
-689 FASLAC
+689 FASLGN
-695 KEARR
+695 KEERR
-700 VEPWTRDVLH
+700 IEPWTQAVLY
-710 YLNHPLRSAYAV
+710 YLNHPLRSASAV

-742 FPSGWCSNLLA
+742 FPAGWCSNLLA
-753 GHRSEAA
+753 GHRSVEA
-760 RIAVRQYLDGHPE
+760 RIAVRQYLDDHPE

-783 QASFGLGIGRETV
+783 QAGSRL
-796 SAAGIADNQGEKQE
+796 
-810 K
+810 

>member
-1 MNIARFLL
+1 MSSARNFLMTVLSAL
-9 MAIFSAMAFASCS
+9 MFASCS
-22 SGPDAKMLCDGVPLQ
+22 SGPDGEMLCDGVPLE

-57 TSDSDTEIKACE
+57 ISDSDTEIKACE
-69 SVSFTLAEKADA
+69 SVSFILSKKVDA

-99 AEIPVRIVNEHIVIP
+99 SEIPVRIVNEHIVVP
-114 SKYLV
+114 GKYLV
-119 KGRNVIDMEFIAGNS
+119 KGRNVIDIEFIAGNS

-139 DGCIYTLFVPD
+139 EGCIYTLFVPD

-156 PCFDQPDIKARY
+156 PCFDQPDIKAGY
-168 ALTLDIPE
+168 TLTLDIPE
-176 QWKAVSNAPLA
+176 QWKAVSNSPLA
-187 DACSDARS
+187 EDCADLLYGSSSEVSIEHDI
-195 LSCTAGLDAGLGR
+195 LPGLRR
-208 WTFALSDPLPAY
+208 WTFSSTAPLPTY
-220 LFAFAV
+220 LFAFAA

-232 YFPEYRTGAFHRGKD
+232 YFPQYRTGAFHRRKD
-247 QAQTA
+247 PAQTA

-267 LEEYTGMP
+267 LEDYTAMP

-360 TEPLFPEAN
+360 TEPLFPDAN
-369 HELNFM
+369 HELNFL

-422 LAAMMGEDAFKAGI
+422 LAAMMGEDAFRAGI

-472 VDQPYWPEYRAL
+472 VDQPYWPEYQAL
-484 SCADAEDSERYG
+484 NCSDAEDSERYG
-496 LIRLNPAQVDSIMSV
+496 LIRLNPAQADSVMSV
-511 RPMPEDPV
+511 RPLPEDPV

-524 LMNLNENYLIG
+524 LMNLNENYLTG
-535 GIEDAAWLRFLMRSL
+535 GIADMPWLRFLMHSL
-550 SGEEDDL
+550 SGEEDAL
-557 ISAAIAGYME
+557 IAAAISGYMAE
-567 KPLLSCHFA
+567 PLLSCHSA

-585 GIMEMSENHSVKSV
+585 GILEMSENHSVKSV

-610 AFSKDAVCRLYGIWE
+610 AFSQDTAGRLYEIWSSGE
-625 AGADGR
+625 DGR
-631 LSQRDY
+631 LSQRDN

-644 AVRMPDKAG
+644 AVRMPDKAK
-653 EIIAVQRGRLAN
+653 EIIDTQRGRLRN
-665 PDLLQEFDFISRAV
+665 PDLLREFDFISRAV
-679 NPSEAARDTL
+679 TPSEAARDSL
-689 FASLAC
+689 FASLGN
-695 KEARR
+695 KEERR
-700 VEPWTRDVLH
+700 IEPWTQAVLY
-710 YLNHPLRSAYAV
+710 YLNHPLRSASAV

-742 FPSGWCSNLLA
+742 FPAGWCSNLLA
-753 GHRSEAA
+753 GHRSVEA
-760 RIAVRQYLDGHPE
+760 RIAVRQYLDDHPE

-783 QASFGLGIGRETV
+783 QAGFRL
-796 SAAGIADNQGEKQE
+796 
-810 K
+810 

>member
-1 MNIARFLL
+1 MSSARNFLMTVLSAL
-9 MAIFSAMAFASCS
+9 MFASCS
-22 SGPDAKMLCDGVPLQ
+22 SGPDGEMLCDGVPLE

-57 TSDSDTEIKACE
+57 ISDSDTEIKACE
-69 SVSFTLAEKADA
+69 SVSFILSKKVDA

-99 AEIPVRIVNEHIVIP
+99 SEIPVRIVNEHIVVP
-114 SKYLV
+114 GKYLV
-119 KGRNVIDMEFIAGNS
+119 KGRNVIDIEFIAGNS

-139 DGCIYTLFVPD
+139 EGCIYTLFVPD

-176 QWKAVSNAPLA
+176 QWKAVSNSPLDGDCADLLYGSSSEVSIEQDILPGLRRWAFSPTAPLP
-187 DACSDARS
+187 
-195 LSCTAGLDAGLGR
+195 T
-208 WTFALSDPLPAY
+208 Y
-220 LFAFAV
+220 LFAFAA

-247 QAQTA
+247 PAETA
-252 QIPEIAREVRFALDW
+252 QIPEIAREVGFAIEW
-267 LEEYTGMP
+267 LEDYTAMP

-360 TEPLFPEAN
+360 TEPLFPEVN
-369 HELNFM
+369 HELNFL

-422 LAAMMGEDAFKAGI
+422 LAAMMGEDAFRAGI

-472 VDQPYWPEYRAL
+472 VDQPYWPEYQAL
-484 SCADAEDSERYG
+484 NCSDAEDSERYG
-496 LIRLNPAQVDSIMSV
+496 LIRLNPAQAGSIMSV
-511 RPMPEDPV
+511 RPTPEDPV

-535 GIEDAAWLRFLMRSL
+535 GIADMSWLRFLMHSL
-550 SGEEDDL
+550 SGEEDAL
-557 ISAAIAGYME
+557 IAAAISGYMAE
-567 KPLLSCHFA
+567 PLLSCHYA
-576 GQDAGDIEA
+576 GQDAGAIEA
-585 GIMEMSENHSVKSV
+585 GILEMSENHPVKSV

-610 AFSKDAVCRLYGIWE
+610 AFSQDTAGRLYEIWSSGE
-625 AGADGR
+625 DGR
-631 LSQRDY
+631 LSQRDN

-644 AVRMPDKAG
+644 AVRMPDKAK
-653 EIIAVQRGRLAN
+653 EIIDTQRGRLRN
-665 PDLLQEFDFISRAV
+665 PDLLREFDFISRAV
-679 NPSEAARDTL
+679 TPSEAARDSL
-689 FASLAC
+689 FASLGN
-695 KEARR
+695 KEERR
-700 VEPWTRDVLH
+700 IEPWTQAVLY
-710 YLNHPLRSAYAV
+710 YLNHPLRSASAV

-742 FPSGWCSNLLA
+742 FPAGWCSNLLA
-753 GHRSEAA
+753 GHRSVEA
-760 RIAVRQYLDGHPE
+760 RIAVRQYLDDHPE

-783 QASFGLGIGRETV
+783 QAGFRL
-796 SAAGIADNQGEKQE
+796 
-810 K
+810 

>member
-1 MNIARFLL
+1 MSSARNFLMTVLSAL
-9 MAIFSAMAFASCS
+9 MFASCS
-22 SGPDAKMLCDGVPLQ
+22 SGPDGEMLCDGVPLE

-57 TSDSDTEIKACE
+57 ISDSDIEIKACE
-69 SVSFTLAEKADA
+69 SVSFILSKKVDA

-99 AEIPVRIVNEHIVIP
+99 SEIPVRIVNEHIVVP
-114 SKYLV
+114 GKYLV
-119 KGRNVIDMEFIAGNS
+119 KGRNVIDIEFIAGNS

-139 DGCIYTLFVPD
+139 EGCIYTLFVPD

-156 PCFDQPDIKARY
+156 PCFDQPDIKAGY
-168 ALTLDIPE
+168 TLTLDIPE
-176 QWKAVSNAPLA
+176 QWKAVSNSPLA
-187 DACSDARS
+187 EDCADLLYGSSSEVSIEHDI
-195 LSCTAGLDAGLGR
+195 LPGLRR
-208 WTFALSDPLPAY
+208 WTFSSTAPLPTY
-220 LFAFAV
+220 LFAFAA

-232 YFPEYRTGAFHRGKD
+232 YFPQYRTGAFHRRKD
-247 QAQTA
+247 PAQTA

-267 LEEYTGMP
+267 LEDYTAMP

-369 HELNFM
+369 HELNFL

-422 LAAMMGEDAFKAGI
+422 LAAMMGEDAFRAGI

-472 VDQPYWPEYRAL
+472 VDQPYWPEYQAL
-484 SCADAEDSERYG
+484 NCSDAEDSERYG
-496 LIRLNPAQVDSIMSV
+496 LIRLNPAQADSVMSV
-511 RPMPEDPV
+511 RPLPEDPV

-524 LMNLNENYLIG
+524 LMNLNENYLTG
-535 GIEDAAWLRFLMRSL
+535 GIADMPWLRFLMHSL
-550 SGEEDDL
+550 SGEEDAL
-557 ISAAIAGYME
+557 IAAAISGYMAE
-567 KPLLSCHFA
+567 PLLSCHSA

-585 GIMEMSENHSVKSV
+585 GILEMSENHSVKSV

-610 AFSKDAVCRLYGIWE
+610 AFSQDTAGRLYEIWSSGE
-625 AGADGR
+625 DGR
-631 LSQRDY
+631 LSQRDN

-644 AVRMPDKAG
+644 AVRMPDKAK
-653 EIIAVQRGRLAN
+653 EIIDTQRGRLRN
-665 PDLLQEFDFISRAV
+665 PDLLREFDFISRAV
-679 NPSEAARDTL
+679 TPSEAARDSL
-689 FASLAC
+689 FASLGN
-695 KEARR
+695 KEERR
-700 VEPWTRDVLH
+700 IEPWTQAVLY
-710 YLNHPLRSAYAV
+710 YLNHPLRSASAV

-742 FPSGWCSNLLA
+742 FPAGWCSNLLA
-753 GHRSEAA
+753 GHRSVEA
-760 RIAVRQYLDGHPE
+760 RIAVRQYLDDHPE

-783 QASFGLGIGRETV
+783 QAGFRL
-796 SAAGIADNQGEKQE
+796 
-810 K
+810 

>member
-1 MNIARFLL
+1 MSSARNFLMTVLSAL
-9 MAIFSAMAFASCS
+9 MIASCS
-22 SGPDAKMLCDGVPLQ
+22 SGPDGEMLCDGVPLQ
-37 LAEWRSRVLSDVRYD
+37 LAEWRSGVLSDVRYD

-57 TSDSDTEIKACE
+57 ISDSDTEIKACE
-69 SVSFTLAEKADA
+69 SVSFILSKKVDA

-99 AEIPVRIVNEHIVIP
+99 AEIPVLIVNEHIVVP
-114 SKYLV
+114 GKYLV

-176 QWKAVSNAPLA
+176 QWKAVSNSPLDGDCADLLYGSSSEVSIEQDILPGLRRWAFSPTAPLP
-187 DACSDARS
+187 
-195 LSCTAGLDAGLGR
+195 T
-208 WTFALSDPLPAY
+208 Y
-220 LFAFAV
+220 LFAFAA

-232 YFPEYRTGAFHRGKD
+232 YFPQYRTGAFHRGKD
-247 QAQTA
+247 PAETA
-252 QIPEIAREVRFALDW
+252 QIPEIAREVGFAIEW
-267 LEEYTGMP
+267 LEDYTAMP

-360 TEPLFPEAN
+360 TEPLFPEVN
-369 HELNFM
+369 HELNFL

-422 LAAMMGEDAFKAGI
+422 LAAMMGEDAFRAGI

-472 VDQPYWPEYRAL
+472 VDQPYWPEYQAL
-484 SCADAEDSERYG
+484 NCSDAEDSERYG
-496 LIRLNPAQVDSIMSV
+496 LIRLNTAQTDSIMSV
-511 RPMPEDPV
+511 LPVPEDPV

-524 LMNLNENYLIG
+524 LMNLNENYLTG
-535 GIEDAAWLRFLMRSL
+535 GIADMPWLRFLMHSL
-550 SGEEDDL
+550 SGEEDAL
-557 ISAAIAGYME
+557 IAAAISGYMAE
-567 KPLLSCHFA
+567 PLLSCHYA
-576 GQDAGDIEA
+576 GQDAGDIES

-610 AFSKDAVCRLYGIWE
+610 TFSQDTAGRLYEIWSSGE
-625 AGADGR
+625 DGR
-631 LSQRDY
+631 LSQRDN

-644 AVRMPDKAG
+644 AVRMPEKAK
-653 EIIAVQRGRLAN
+653 EIIDTQRGRLKN
-665 PDLLQEFDFISRAV
+665 PDLLREFDFISRAV
-679 NPSEAARDTL
+679 TPSEAARDSL
-689 FASLAC
+689 FASLGN
-695 KEARR
+695 KEERR
-700 VEPWTRDVLH
+700 IEPWTQAVLY
-710 YLNHPLRSAYAV
+710 YLNHPLRSASAV

-742 FPSGWCSNLLA
+742 FPAGWCSNLLA
-753 GHRSEAA
+753 GHRSAEA
-760 RIAVRQYLDGHPE
+760 RIAVRQYLDDHPE

-783 QASFGLGIGRETV
+783 QAGFRL
-796 SAAGIADNQGEKQE
+796 
-810 K
+810 

>member
-1 MNIARFLL
+1 M
-9 MAIFSAMAFASCS
+9 
-22 SGPDAKMLCDGVPLQ
+22 
-37 LAEWRSRVLSDVRYD
+37 
-52 LHFRI
+52 
-57 TSDSDTEIKACE
+57 
-69 SVSFTLAEKADA
+69 
-81 VLDFAGERAGEVR
+81 
-94 VSIDS
+94 
-99 AEIPVRIVNEHIVIP
+99 
-114 SKYLV
+114 
-119 KGRNVIDMEFIAGNS
+119 
-134 ALNRR
+134 
-139 DGCIYTLFVPD
+139 
-150 RARTVF
+150 
-156 PCFDQPDIKARY
+156 
-168 ALTLDIPE
+168 TLDIPE
-176 QWKAVSNAPLA
+176 QWKAVSNSPLA
-187 DACSDARS
+187 EDCADLLYGSSSEVSIEHDI
-195 LSCTAGLDAGLGR
+195 LPGLRR
-208 WTFALSDPLPAY
+208 WTFSSTAPLPTY
-220 LFAFAV
+220 LFAFAA

-232 YFPEYRTGAFHRGKD
+232 YFPQYRTGAFHRGKD
-247 QAQTA
+247 PAQTA

-267 LEEYTGMP
+267 LEDYTAMP

-360 TEPLFPEAN
+360 AEPLFPEVN
-369 HELNFM
+369 HELNFL

-387 TEGRTA
+387 TAGRTA

-472 VDQPYWPEYRAL
+472 VDQPYWPEYQAL
-484 SCADAEDSERYG
+484 NCSDAEDSERYG
-496 LIRLNPAQVDSIMSV
+496 LIRLNPAQADSVMSV
-511 RPMPEDPV
+511 RPLPEDPV

-524 LMNLNENYLIG
+524 LMNLNENYLTG
-535 GIEDAAWLRFLMRSL
+535 GIADMPWLRFLMHSL
-550 SGEEDDL
+550 SGEEDAL
-557 ISAAIAGYME
+557 IAAAISGYMAE
-567 KPLLSCHFA
+567 PLLSCHSA

-585 GIMEMSENHSVKSV
+585 GILEMSENHSVKSV

-610 AFSKDAVCRLYGIWE
+610 AFSQDTAGRLYEIWSSGE
-625 AGADGR
+625 DGR
-631 LSQRDY
+631 LSQRDN

-644 AVRMPDKAG
+644 AVRMPDKAK
-653 EIIAVQRGRLAN
+653 EIIDTQRGRLRN
-665 PDLLQEFDFISRAV
+665 PDLLREFDFISRAV
-679 NPSEAARDTL
+679 TPSEAARDSL
-689 FASLAC
+689 FASLGN
-695 KEARR
+695 KEERR
-700 VEPWTRDVLH
+700 IEPWTQAVLY
-710 YLNHPLRSAYAV
+710 YLNHPLRSASAV

-742 FPSGWCSNLLA
+742 FPAGWCSNLLA
-753 GHRSEAA
+753 GHRSVEA
-760 RIAVRQYLDGHPE
+760 RIAVRQYLDDHPE

-783 QASFGLGIGRETV
+783 QAGFRL
-796 SAAGIADNQGEKQE
+796 
-810 K
+810 

>member
-1 MNIARFLL
+1 MSSARNFLMTVLSAL
-9 MAIFSAMAFASCS
+9 MFASCS
-22 SGPDAKMLCDGVPLQ
+22 SGPDGEMLCDGVPLE

-57 TSDSDTEIKACE
+57 ISDSDTEIKACE
-69 SVSFTLAEKADA
+69 SVSFILSKKVDA

-99 AEIPVRIVNEHIVIP
+99 SEIPVRIVNEHIVVP
-114 SKYLV
+114 GKYLV
-119 KGRNVIDMEFIAGNS
+119 KGRNVIDIEFIAGNS

-139 DGCIYTLFVPD
+139 EGCIYTLFVPD

-156 PCFDQPDIKARY
+156 PCFDQPDIKAGY
-168 ALTLDIPE
+168 TLTLDIPE
-176 QWKAVSNAPLA
+176 QWKAVSNSPLA
-187 DACSDARS
+187 EDCADLLYGSSSEVSIEHDI
-195 LSCTAGLDAGLGR
+195 LPGLRR
-208 WTFALSDPLPAY
+208 WTFSSTAPLPTY
-220 LFAFAV
+220 LFAFAA

-247 QAQTA
+247 PAETA
-252 QIPEIAREVRFALDW
+252 QIPEIAREVGFAIEW
-267 LEEYTGMP
+267 LEDYTAMP

-360 TEPLFPEAN
+360 TEPLFPEVN
-369 HELNFM
+369 HELNFL

-414 KAPVMMRK
+414 KAPVMMRN
-422 LAAMMGEDAFKAGI
+422 LAAMMGEDAFRAGI

-472 VDQPYWPEYRAL
+472 VDQPYWPEYQAL
-484 SCADAEDSERYG
+484 NCSDAEDSERYG
-496 LIRLNPAQVDSIMSV
+496 LIRLNPAQADSIMSV

-524 LMNLNENYLIG
+524 LMNLNENYLTG
-535 GIEDAAWLRFLMRSL
+535 GIADMLWLRFLMHSL
-550 SGEEDDL
+550 SGEEDAL
-557 ISAAIAGYME
+557 IAAAISGYMAE
-567 KPLLSCHFA
+567 PLLSCHYA

-585 GIMEMSENHSVKSV
+585 GILEMSENHSVKSV

-610 AFSKDAVCRLYGIWE
+610 AFSQDTAGRLYEIWSSGE
-625 AGADGR
+625 DGR
-631 LSQRDY
+631 LSQRDN

-644 AVRMPDKAG
+644 AVRMPEKAK
-653 EIIAVQRGRLAN
+653 EIIDTQRGRLKN
-665 PDLLQEFDFISRAV
+665 PDLLREFDFISRAV
-679 NPSEAARDTL
+679 TPSEAARDSL
-689 FASLAC
+689 FASLGN
-695 KEARR
+695 KEVRR
-700 VEPWTRDVLH
+700 IEPWTQAVLY
-710 YLNHPLRSAYAV
+710 YLNHPLRSASAV
-722 KYIRPALELL
+722 KYIRPALEFL

-742 FPSGWCSNLLA
+742 FPAGWCSNLLA
-753 GHRSEAA
+753 GHRSAEA
-760 RIAVRQYLDGHPE
+760 RIAVRQYLDDHPE

-783 QASFGLGIGRETV
+783 QAGFRL
-796 SAAGIADNQGEKQE
+796 
-810 K
+810 

>member
-1 MNIARFLL
+1 MSSARNFLMTVLSAL
-9 MAIFSAMAFASCS
+9 MIASCS
-22 SGPDAKMLCDGVPLQ
+22 SGPDGEMLCDGVPLE
-37 LAEWRSRVLSDVRYD
+37 LAEWRSGVLSDVRYD

-57 TSDSDTEIKACE
+57 ISDSDTEIKACE
-69 SVSFTLAEKADA
+69 SVSFILSKKVGA

-139 DGCIYTLFVPD
+139 EGCIYTLFVPD

-176 QWKAVSNAPLA
+176 QWKAVSNSPLAGDCADLLYGSSSEVSIEQDILPGLRRWVFSPTAPLP
-187 DACSDARS
+187 
-195 LSCTAGLDAGLGR
+195 T
-208 WTFALSDPLPAY
+208 Y
-220 LFAFAV
+220 LFAFAA

-232 YFPEYRTGAFHRGKD
+232 YFPQYRTGAFHRGKD
-247 QAQTA
+247 PAQTA

-369 HELNFM
+369 HELNFL

-422 LAAMMGEDAFKAGI
+422 LAAMMGKDAFRAGI

-472 VDQPYWPEYRAL
+472 VDQPYWPEYQAL
-484 SCADAEDSERYG
+484 NCSDAEDSERYG
-496 LIRLNPAQVDSIMSV
+496 LIRLNPAQADSIMSG

-524 LMNLNENYLIG
+524 LMNLNENYLTG
-535 GIEDAAWLRFLMRSL
+535 GIADMSWLRFLMHSL
-550 SGEEDDL
+550 SGEEDAL
-557 ISAAIAGYME
+557 IAAAISGYMAE
-567 KPLLSCHFA
+567 PLLSCHYA
-576 GQDAGDIEA
+576 GQDAGAIEA
-585 GIMEMSENHSVKSV
+585 GILEMSENHPVKSV

-610 AFSKDAVCRLYGIWE
+610 AFSQDTAGRLYEIWSSGE
-625 AGADGR
+625 DGR
-631 LSQRDY
+631 LSQRDN

-644 AVRMPDKAG
+644 AVRMPDKAK
-653 EIIAVQRGRLAN
+653 EIIDTQRGRLRN
-665 PDLLQEFDFISRAV
+665 PDLLREFDFISRAV
-679 NPSEAARDTL
+679 TPSEAARDSL
-689 FASLAC
+689 FASLGN
-695 KEARR
+695 KEERR
-700 VEPWTRDVLH
+700 IEPWTQAVLY
-710 YLNHPLRSAYAV
+710 YLNHPLRSASAV

-742 FPSGWCSNLLA
+742 FPAGWCSNLLA
-753 GHRSEAA
+753 GHRSVEA
-760 RIAVRQYLDGHPE
+760 RIAVRQYLDDHPE

-783 QASFGLGIGRETV
+783 QAGFRL
-796 SAAGIADNQGEKQE
+796 
-810 K
+810 

>member
-1 MNIARFLL
+1 MSSARNFLMTVLSAL
-9 MAIFSAMAFASCS
+9 MFASCS
-22 SGPDAKMLCDGVPLQ
+22 SGPDGEMLCDGVPLQ
-37 LAEWRSRVLSDVRYD
+37 LAEWRSGVLSDVRYD

-57 TSDSDTEIKACE
+57 ISDSDIEIKACE
-69 SVSFTLAEKADA
+69 SVSFILSKKVDA

-176 QWKAVSNAPLA
+176 QWKAVSNSPLAGDCADLLYGSSSEVSIKQDILPGLRRWVFSPTAPLP
-187 DACSDARS
+187 
-195 LSCTAGLDAGLGR
+195 T
-208 WTFALSDPLPAY
+208 Y
-220 LFAFAV
+220 LFAFAA

-247 QAQTA
+247 PAQTA

-267 LEEYTGMP
+267 LEGYTAMP

-369 HELNFM
+369 HELNFL

-422 LAAMMGEDAFKAGI
+422 LAAMMGEDAFRAGI

-472 VDQPYWPEYRAL
+472 VDQPYWPEYQAL
-484 SCADAEDSERYG
+484 NCSDAEDSERYG
-496 LIRLNPAQVDSIMSV
+496 LIRLNPAQADSVMSV
-511 RPMPEDPV
+511 RPLPEDPV

-524 LMNLNENYLIG
+524 LMNLNENYLTG
-535 GIEDAAWLRFLMRSL
+535 GIADMPWLRFLMHSL
-550 SGEEDDL
+550 SGEEDAL
-557 ISAAIAGYME
+557 IAAAISGYMAE
-567 KPLLSCHFA
+567 PLLSCHSA

-585 GIMEMSENHSVKSV
+585 GILEMSENHSVKSV

-610 AFSKDAVCRLYGIWE
+610 AFSQDTAGRLYEIWSSGE
-625 AGADGR
+625 DGR
-631 LSQRDY
+631 LSQRDN

-644 AVRMPDKAG
+644 AVRMPDKAK
-653 EIIAVQRGRLAN
+653 EIIDTQRGRLRN
-665 PDLLQEFDFISRAV
+665 PDLLREFDFISRAV
-679 NPSEAARDTL
+679 TPSEAARDSL
-689 FASLAC
+689 FASLGN
-695 KEARR
+695 KEERR
-700 VEPWTRDVLH
+700 IEPWTQAVLY
-710 YLNHPLRSAYAV
+710 YLNHPLRSASAV

-742 FPSGWCSNLLA
+742 FPAGWCSNLLA
-753 GHRSEAA
+753 GHRSVEA
-760 RIAVRQYLDGHPE
+760 RIAVRQYLDDHPE

-783 QASFGLGIGRETV
+783 QAGFRL
-796 SAAGIADNQGEKQE
+796 
-810 K
+810 

>member
-1 MNIARFLL
+1 MSSARNFLMTVLSAL
-9 MAIFSAMAFASCS
+9 MFASCS
-22 SGPDAKMLCDGVPLQ
+22 SGPDGEMLCDGVPLQ
-37 LAEWRSRVLSDVRYD
+37 LEEWRSGVLSDVRYD

-57 TSDSDTEIKACE
+57 ISDSDTEIKACE
-69 SVSFTLAEKADA
+69 SVSFILSKKVDA

-99 AEIPVRIVNEHIVIP
+99 AEIPVRIVNEHIVVP
-114 SKYLV
+114 GKYLV

-176 QWKAVSNAPLA
+176 QWKAVSNSPLAEDCADLLYGSSSEVSIEQDRLPGLRRWAFSPTAPLP
-187 DACSDARS
+187 
-195 LSCTAGLDAGLGR
+195 T
-208 WTFALSDPLPAY
+208 Y
-220 LFAFAV
+220 LFAFAA

-247 QAQTA
+247 PAQTA
-252 QIPEIAREVRFALDW
+252 QIPEIAREVGFAIEW
-267 LEEYTGMP
+267 LEDYTAMP

-369 HELNFM
+369 HELNFL

-422 LAAMMGEDAFKAGI
+422 LAAMMGEDAFRAGI

-472 VDQPYWPEYRAL
+472 VDQPYWPEYQAL
-484 SCADAEDSERYG
+484 NCSDAEDSERYG
-496 LIRLNPAQVDSIMSV
+496 LIRLNPAQADSIMSV

-524 LMNLNENYLIG
+524 LMNLNENYLTG
-535 GIEDAAWLRFLMRSL
+535 GIADMPWLRFLMHSL
-550 SGEEDDL
+550 SGEEDAL
-557 ISAAIAGYME
+557 IAAAISGYMAE
-567 KPLLSCHFA
+567 PLLSCHSA

-585 GIMEMSENHSVKSV
+585 GILEMSENHSVKSV

-610 AFSKDAVCRLYGIWE
+610 ALSQDTAGRLYEIWSSGE
-625 AGADGR
+625 DGR

-653 EIIAVQRGRLAN
+653 EIIAVQRGRLNN
-665 PDLLQEFDFISRAV
+665 PDLLREFDFISRAV
-679 NPSEAARDTL
+679 TPSEAARDSL
-689 FASLAC
+689 FASLGN
-695 KEARR
+695 KEERR
-700 VEPWTRDVLH
+700 IEPWTQAVLY
-710 YLNHPLRSAYAV
+710 YLNHPLRSASAV

-742 FPSGWCSNLLA
+742 FPAGWCSNLLA
-753 GHRSEAA
+753 GHRSVEA
-760 RIAVRQYLDGHPE
+760 RIAVRQYLDDHPE

-783 QASFGLGIGRETV
+783 QAGFRL
-796 SAAGIADNQGEKQE
+796 
-810 K
+810 

>member
-1 MNIARFLL
+1 MSSARNFLMTVLSAL
-9 MAIFSAMAFASCS
+9 MFASCS
-22 SGPDAKMLCDGVPLQ
+22 SGSDGEMLCDGVPLQ
-37 LAEWRSRVLSDVRYD
+37 LAEWRSGVLSDVRYD

-57 TSDSDTEIKACE
+57 ISDSDIEIKACE
-69 SVSFTLAEKADA
+69 SVSFILSKKVDA
-81 VLDFAGERAGEVR
+81 VLDFVGERAGEVR

-176 QWKAVSNAPLA
+176 QWKAVSDAPLA

-208 WTFALSDPLPAY
+208 WTFALSDPLPTY

-247 QAQTA
+247 PAQTA

-267 LEEYTGMP
+267 LEDYTAMP

-360 TEPLFPEAN
+360 TEPLFPDAN
-369 HELNFM
+369 HELNFL

-422 LAAMMGEDAFKAGI
+422 LAAMMGEDAFRAGI

-472 VDQPYWPEYRAL
+472 VDQPYWPEYQAL
-484 SCADAEDSERYG
+484 NCSDAEDSERYG
-496 LIRLNPAQVDSIMSV
+496 LIRLNPAQADSVMSV
-511 RPMPEDPV
+511 RPLPEDPV

-524 LMNLNENYLIG
+524 LMNLNENYLTG
-535 GIEDAAWLRFLMRSL
+535 GIADMPWLRFLMHSL
-550 SGEEDDL
+550 SGEEDAL
-557 ISAAIAGYME
+557 IAAAISGYMAE
-567 KPLLSCHFA
+567 PLLSCYSA
-576 GQDAGDIEA
+576 GHDAGDIEA
-585 GIMEMSENHSVKSV
+585 GILEMSENHSVKSV

-610 AFSKDAVCRLYGIWE
+610 AFSQDTAGRLYEIWSSGE
-625 AGADGR
+625 DGR
-631 LSQRDY
+631 LSQRDN

-644 AVRMPDKAG
+644 AVRMPDKAK
-653 EIIAVQRGRLAN
+653 EIIDTQRGRLRN
-665 PDLLQEFDFISRAV
+665 PDLLREFDFISRAV
-679 NPSEAARDTL
+679 TPSEAARDSL
-689 FASLAC
+689 FASLGN
-695 KEARR
+695 KEERR
-700 VEPWTRDVLH
+700 IEPWTQAVLY
-710 YLNHPLRSAYAV
+710 YLNHPLRSASAV

-742 FPSGWCSNLLA
+742 FPAGWCSNLLA
-753 GHRSEAA
+753 GHRSVEA
-760 RIAVRQYLDGHPE
+760 RIAVRQYLDDHPE

-783 QASFGLGIGRETV
+783 QAGFRL
-796 SAAGIADNQGEKQE
+796 
-810 K
+810 

>member
-1 MNIARFLL
+1 MSSARNFLMTVLSAL
-9 MAIFSAMAFASCS
+9 MFASCS
-22 SGPDAKMLCDGVPLQ
+22 SGPDGEMLCDGVPLQ
-37 LAEWRSRVLSDVRYD
+37 LAEWRSGVLSDVRYD

-57 TSDSDTEIKACE
+57 ISDSDTEIKACE
-69 SVSFTLAEKADA
+69 SVSFILSKKVDA

-99 AEIPVRIVNEHIVIP
+99 SEIPVRIVNEHIVVP
-114 SKYLV
+114 GKYLV
-119 KGRNVIDMEFIAGNS
+119 KGRNVIDIEFIAGNS

-139 DGCIYTLFVPD
+139 EGCIYTLFVPD

-156 PCFDQPDIKARY
+156 PCFDQPDIKAGY
-168 ALTLDIPE
+168 TLTLDIPE
-176 QWKAVSNAPLA
+176 QWKAVSNSPLAEDCADLLYGSSSEVSIEQDILPGLRRWVFSPTAPLP
-187 DACSDARS
+187 
-195 LSCTAGLDAGLGR
+195 T
-208 WTFALSDPLPAY
+208 Y
-220 LFAFAV
+220 LFAFAA

-232 YFPEYRTGAFHRGKD
+232 YFPQYRTGAFHRGKD
-247 QAQTA
+247 PAQTA

-267 LEEYTGMP
+267 LEDYTAMP

-369 HELNFM
+369 HELNFL

-422 LAAMMGEDAFKAGI
+422 LAAMMGEDAFRAGI

-472 VDQPYWPEYRAL
+472 VDQPYWPEYQAL
-484 SCADAEDSERYG
+484 NCSDAEDSERYG
-496 LIRLNPAQVDSIMSV
+496 LIRLNPAQTDSIMSV
-511 RPMPEDPV
+511 LPVPEDPV

-524 LMNLNENYLIG
+524 LMNLNENYLTG
-535 GIEDAAWLRFLMRSL
+535 GIADMLWLRFLMHSL
-550 SGEEDDL
+550 SGEEDAL
-557 ISAAIAGYME
+557 IAAAISGYMAE
-567 KPLLSCHFA
+567 PLLSCHYA

-585 GIMEMSENHSVKSV
+585 GILEMSENHSVKSV

-610 AFSKDAVCRLYGIWE
+610 AFSQDTAGRLYEIWSSGE
-625 AGADGR
+625 DGR
-631 LSQRDY
+631 LSQRDN

-644 AVRMPDKAG
+644 AVRMPDKAK
-653 EIIAVQRGRLAN
+653 EIIDTQRGRLKN
-665 PDLLQEFDFISRAV
+665 PDLLREFDFISRAV
-679 NPSEAARDTL
+679 TPSEAARDSL
-689 FASLAC
+689 FASLGN
-695 KEARR
+695 KEERR
-700 VEPWTRDVLH
+700 IEPWTQAVLY
-710 YLNHPLRSAYAV
+710 YLNHPLRSASDV

-742 FPSGWCSNLLA
+742 FPAGWCSNLLA
-753 GHRSEAA
+753 GHRSVEA
-760 RIAVRQYLDGHPE
+760 RIAVRQYLDDHPE

-783 QASFGLGIGRETV
+783 QAGSRL
-796 SAAGIADNQGEKQE
+796 
-810 K
+810 